1 MVDKKVSVIIP
12 IYNAA
17 QYLHKCLKSVIS
29 QTYKNLDII
38 LIDDGSL
45 DDSYDIAKEYQEKD
59 SRIRLFTQTNIGLIA
74 TRKRGIELAEGE
86 IVGFV
91 DSDDWIEPIMYERL
105 VQCMEENEC
114 DLVTSGIYRDY
125 ADGSRKEWYDLYPEG
140 VYVNLESAIYPSML
154 HDFKK
159 NEMGLKCTLVNKLY
173 RRQILQDIYGE
184 IDTRV
189 FYGEDALTIYPYCL
203 RCKRI
208 YNLNDSYFHYYIRN
222 NSMCRAANEKLAINT
237 YYLYNGLRDAF
248 MESNC
253 ANSLL
258 KQLKHYL
265 FQLESHTLKVL
276 YNIDT
281 LAYAKWDF
289 SKYKDIFGKRIVIYG
304 AGACGQ
310 ALYRELDS
318 LGYKENVVAWVD
330 KNPEGKTEQCM
341 YEITAIKEIVDK
353 KFDYL
358 IIAIK
363 SQNIAIEVMK
373 ELTKDYAVEEDKVV
387 WRETSYRDFILE

>member
-208 YNLNDSYFHYYIRN
+208 YILNEAYYHYYIRN

-373 ELTKDYAVEEDKVV
+373 ELTKDYTVEEDKVV

>member
-114 DLVTSGIYRDY
+114 DLVSSGIYRDY

-208 YNLNDSYFHYYIRN
+208 YILNEAYYHYYIRN

-265 FQLESHTLKVL
+265 FQLESHTLKML

-310 ALYRELDS
+310 ALYRELVS

-353 KFDYL
+353 NFDYL

>member
-1 MVDKKVSVIIP
+1 MTEKKVSVIIP

-38 LIDDGSL
+38 LIDDGSS
-45 DDSYDIAKEYQEKD
+45 DDSYSIAKEYQEKD
-59 SRIRLFTQTNIGLIA
+59 SRIRLFTQTNIGLIS

-91 DSDDWIEPIMYERL
+91 DSDDWIEPIMYEKL

-208 YNLNDSYFHYYIRN
+208 YILNEAYYHYYIRN

>member
-114 DLVTSGIYRDY
+114 DLVSSGIYRDY

-208 YNLNDSYFHYYIRN
+208 YILNEAYYHYYIRN

-265 FQLESHTLKVL
+265 FQLESHTLKEL
-276 YNIDT
+276 NNIDT

-310 ALYRELDS
+310 ALYRELVS

>member
-208 YNLNDSYFHYYIRN
+208 YILNEAYYHYYIRN

-310 ALYRELDS
+310 ALYRELVS

>member
-114 DLVTSGIYRDY
+114 DLVSSGIYRDY

-208 YNLNDSYFHYYIRN
+208 YILNEAYYHYYIRN
-222 NSMCRAANEKLAINT
+222 NSMCREANEKLAINT

-310 ALYRELDS
+310 ALYRELVS

>member
-1 MVDKKVSVIIP
+1 MTEKKVSVIIP
-12 IYNAA
+12 IYNVA

-38 LIDDGSL
+38 LIDDGSS
-45 DDSYDIAKEYQEKD
+45 DDSYSIAKEYQEKD

-86 IVGFV
+86 IIGFV

-114 DLVTSGIYRDY
+114 DLVSSGIYRDY
-125 ADGSRKEWYDLYPEG
+125 ADGSRKEWDYPEG

-208 YNLNDSYFHYYIRN
+208 YILNEAYYHYYIRN

-265 FQLESHTLKVL
+265 FQLESHTLKML

>member
-1 MVDKKVSVIIP
+1 MTEKKVSVIIP

-208 YNLNDSYFHYYIRN
+208 YILNEAYYHYYIRN

-276 YNIDT
+276 YNIDI

>member
-114 DLVTSGIYRDY
+114 DLVSSGIYRDY

-208 YNLNDSYFHYYIRN
+208 YILNEAYYHYYIRN

-265 FQLESHTLKVL
+265 FQLESHALKVL

>member
-114 DLVTSGIYRDY
+114 DLVSSGIYRDY

-208 YNLNDSYFHYYIRN
+208 YILNEAYYHYYIRN

-310 ALYRELDS
+310 ALYRELVS

-387 WRETSYRDFILE
+387 WRETSYQDFILE

>member
-86 IVGFV
+86 IIGFV

-114 DLVTSGIYRDY
+114 DLVSSGIYRDY

-208 YNLNDSYFHYYIRN
+208 YILNEAYYHYYIRN

-265 FQLESHTLKVL
+265 FQLESHTLKML

>member
-114 DLVTSGIYRDY
+114 DLVSSGIYRDY

-208 YNLNDSYFHYYIRN
+208 YILNEAYYHYYIRN

>member
-189 FYGEDALTIYPYCL
+189 FYGDDALTIYPYCL

-208 YNLNDSYFHYYIRN
+208 YILNEAYYHYYIRN

>member
-208 YNLNDSYFHYYIRN
+208 YILNEAYYHYYIRN
-222 NSMCRAANEKLAINT
+222 NSMCRAANEKRAINT

-276 YNIDT
+276 YTIDT

-310 ALYRELDS
+310 ALYRELVS

>member
-17 QYLHKCLKSVIS
+17 QYLHKCLKNVIS

-208 YNLNDSYFHYYIRN
+208 YILNEAYYHYYIRN

>member
-114 DLVTSGIYRDY
+114 DLVSSGIYRDY

-208 YNLNDSYFHYYIRN
+208 YILNEAYYHYYIRN

-310 ALYRELDS
+310 ALYRELVS

>member
-17 QYLHKCLKSVIS
+17 QYLHKCLKSIIS

-38 LIDDGSL
+38 LIDDGSS

-86 IVGFV
+86 IIGFV

-105 VQCMEENEC
+105 VQCMEKSKC
-114 DLVTSGIYRDY
+114 DLVSSGIYRDY

-154 HDFKK
+154 HDFKR

-173 RRQILQDIYGE
+173 RRQMLQDIYRE

-208 YNLNDSYFHYYIRN
+208 YILNEAYYHYYIRN
-222 NSMCRAANEKLAINT
+222 NSMCRAANEKLTINT

-276 YNIDT
+276 YNVDT

-310 ALYRELDS
+310 ALYQELVS

>member
-114 DLVTSGIYRDY
+114 DLVSSGIYRDY

-208 YNLNDSYFHYYIRN
+208 YIQNEAYYHYYIRN

-310 ALYRELDS
+310 ALYRELVS

>member
-114 DLVTSGIYRDY
+114 DLVSSGIYRDY

-208 YNLNDSYFHYYIRN
+208 YILNEAYYHYYIRN

-265 FQLESHTLKVL
+265 FQLESHTLKML

-289 SKYKDIFGKRIVIYG
+289 SKYKDIFGKRIIIYG

>member
-114 DLVTSGIYRDY
+114 DLVSSGIYRDY

-208 YNLNDSYFHYYIRN
+208 YILNEAYYHYYIRN

-310 ALYRELDS
+310 ALYRELVS

-373 ELTKDYAVEEDKVV
+373 ELTKDYVVEEDKVV

>member
-1 MVDKKVSVIIP
+1 MTEKKVSVIIP

-114 DLVTSGIYRDY
+114 DLVSSGIYRDY

-208 YNLNDSYFHYYIRN
+208 YILNEAYYHYYIRN

-265 FQLESHTLKVL
+265 FQLESHTLKML

>member
-114 DLVTSGIYRDY
+114 DLVSSGIYRDY

-208 YNLNDSYFHYYIRN
+208 YILNEAYYHYYIRN

-281 LAYAKWDF
+281 LAYAKWNF

-310 ALYRELDS
+310 ALYRELVS

>member
-12 IYNAA
+12 IYYAA

-208 YNLNDSYFHYYIRN
+208 YILNEAYYHYYIRN

>member
-1 MVDKKVSVIIP
+1 MTEKKVSVIIP

-208 YNLNDSYFHYYIRN
+208 YILNEAYYHYYIRN

>member
-114 DLVTSGIYRDY
+114 DLVSSGIYRDY

-208 YNLNDSYFHYYIRN
+208 YILNEAYYHYYIRN

-265 FQLESHTLKVL
+265 FQLESHTLKML

>member
-208 YNLNDSYFHYYIRN
+208 YILNEAYYHYYIRN

>member
-208 YNLNDSYFHYYIRN
+208 YILNEAYYHYYIRN

-265 FQLESHTLKVL
+265 FQLESHTLKML

>member
-159 NEMGLKCTLVNKLY
+159 NEMGLKCTRVNKLY

-208 YNLNDSYFHYYIRN
+208 YILNEAYYHYYIRN